1 MDGSQPVSQVTLQML
16 NSLID
21 TQTRLR
27 DAAEARWGAAREA
40 LFSLARLVA
49 ADWLERRQHEKGGLE
64 AIRLEELTQVVY
76 QQVSALQAL
85 AITPVTD
92 QLQKVNEQNEAL
104 NLEVQDLSARVEQGE
119 KLRKELDVA
128 QRKIEALLGESEQ
141 LKSQVEKLKLNP
153 PASTDEAGFP
163 APAWFTDWAASRG
176 FEKQSYTLKLIGGT
190 GVSVRQDL
198 LKAIAGQFKIEFD
211 SNPAKGALEGLVQRG
226 FIVFSEKDSGER
238 GRPPMTASLT
248 PLGEA
253 AFIFLTRELPRASDF
268 DSIRPFHSSDEH
280 TFLVLKAVEALEA
293 EGYEIIS
300 KGEINIP
307 VGENRLSSPDILARK
322 HGQEIQVEVERDVS
336 KGNIAA
342 RERKW
347 QNAFDAGQGRIYV
360 FCENPDIQK
369 QLIQE
374 INRALA
380 AEGRLGRAWIY
391 STNYIELNAGQ
402 RHKDGSLWLWQK
414 RPATPGS

>member
-27 DAAEARWGAAREA
+27 DAAEARWAAAREA

-176 FEKQSYTLKLIGGT
+176 FE
-190 GVSVRQDL
+190 
-198 LKAIAGQFKIEFD
+198 
-211 SNPAKGALEGLVQRG
+211 
-226 FIVFSEKDSGER
+226 
-238 GRPPMTASLT
+238 
-248 PLGEA
+248 
-253 AFIFLTRELPRASDF
+253 
-268 DSIRPFHSSDEH
+268 
-280 TFLVLKAVEALEA
+280 
-293 EGYEIIS
+293 
-300 KGEINIP
+300 
-307 VGENRLSSPDILARK
+307 
-322 HGQEIQVEVERDVS
+322 
-336 KGNIAA
+336 
-342 RERKW
+342 
-347 QNAFDAGQGRIYV
+347 
-360 FCENPDIQK
+360 
-369 QLIQE
+369 
-374 INRALA
+374 
-380 AEGRLGRAWIY
+380 
-391 STNYIELNAGQ
+391 
-402 RHKDGSLWLWQK
+402 
-414 RPATPGS
+414 